1 MAYDYSKLKSKMV
14 EKGYNQETLAK
25 AINMGV
31 NSLSNK
37 LNNRY
42 PFKSQDMADIC
53 RVLDINPIDI
63 GIYFF
68 SK

>member
-25 AINMGV
+25 AINMGI
-31 NSLSNK
+31 NSLSHK
-37 LNNRY
+37 LNNKY
-42 PFKSQDMADIC
+42 PFKSQDMSDIC
-53 RVLDINPIDI
+53 RVLEINPVDI